1 MKTALCLLASLVFAQ
16 VAHAQQHVIEW
27 SRERR
32 LVREDFQGRP
42 PTGATKFSMSWLS
55 VDASW
60 DCKGGQ
66 MNAVVLR
73 ATFDPARS
81 WWRTTTGS
89 VWTRVDPSSGID
101 RIQSDARRGAEGRD
115 RQLLDHEQLHF
126 DLAELAV
133 RRLRTRFEEMK
144 GACADPDGEA
154 RLHEEVV
161 KADRDLQEEQA
172 RFDAETSHG
181 SNDLVQSQW
190 GARIRQQLDLLPRQP
205 APAQPRRR

>member
-1 MKTALCLLASLVFAQ
+1 MKTALWLLASLLLPQ
-16 VAHAQQHVIEW
+16 VAHAQNVIEW
-27 SRERR
+27 SRERK
-32 LVREDFQGRP
+32 LVREDFQGRA
-42 PTGATKFSMSWLS
+42 PTGATKFSMSWLN

-60 DCKGGQ
+60 ECKGGE
-66 MNAVVLR
+66 MSLFVLR

-89 VWTRVDPSSGID
+89 VWAGVDPSSGID
-101 RIQSDARRGAEGRD
+101 RIQNDIRRGAEGREK
-115 RQLLDHEQLHF
+115 QLLDHEQLHF
-126 DLAELAV
+126 DLAEVAV
-133 RRLRTRFEEMK
+133 RKLRSRFDELK

-154 RLHEEVV
+154 ALHGEVV

-181 SNDLVQSQW
+181 SNGLVQAQW
-190 GARIRQQLDLLPRQP
+190 VARTRQQLDQLPRPP

>member
-1 MKTALCLLASLVFAQ
+1 MKTALWFLAPLLLAQA
-16 VAHAQQHVIEW
+16 AHAQNVIEW

-32 LVREDFQGRP
+32 LVREDFQGRA
-42 PTGATKFSMSWLS
+42 PTGATKFSMSWLN

-60 DCKGGQ
+60 ECKGGQ
-66 MNAVVLR
+66 LSLVVLR

-89 VWTRVDPSSGID
+89 AWAGVDPSSGID
-101 RIQSDARRGAEGRD
+101 RIQSDVRRGADGRE

-126 DLAELAV
+126 DLAEVAV
-133 RRLRTRFEEMK
+133 RKLRSRFDELK
-144 GACADPDGEA
+144 AACADPDGEA
-154 RLHEEVV
+154 ALHEEVV
-161 KADRDLQEEQA
+161 KADRDLQQEQA

-181 SNDLVQSQW
+181 SNGLVQAQW
-190 GARIRQQLDLLPRQP
+190 GALVRQQLDQLSRPP